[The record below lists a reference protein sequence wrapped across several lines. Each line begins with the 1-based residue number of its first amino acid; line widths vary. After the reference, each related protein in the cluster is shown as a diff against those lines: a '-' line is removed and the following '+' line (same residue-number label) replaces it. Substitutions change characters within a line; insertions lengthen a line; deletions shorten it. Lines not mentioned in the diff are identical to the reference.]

1 MKFDPLDSF
10 REAEKCLA
18 DFIQTNSLADSFDSS
33 IQILIRAF
41 AKRRPVL
48 SCGNGGSTCDAMHF
62 AEEFTGRYRKDRIA
76 LPAMAIA
83 DPSHLTCVSNDYG
96 FEHVFSRTVDAFGQ
110 EDGVLL
116 AISTSGNSKNVLEA
130 AKMARK
136 RKMSVIGLTGKGG
149 GLLAALCDVC
159 FIAPG
164 ANADRIQELHIKIIH
179 TLIEGVEREL
189 FPENYLQ
196 S

>member
-1 MKFDPLDSF
+1 MTVNPLDSF
-10 REAEKCLA
+10 REAQQCLD
-18 DFIQTNSLADSFDSS
+18 DFIHTDGLADSLESAVNL
-33 IQILIRAF
+33 LIRAF
-41 AKRRPVL
+41 AKRCPVL

-62 AEEFTGRYRKDRIA
+62 AEEFTGRYRKDRSA

-96 FEHVFSRTVDAFGQ
+96 FEHVFSRTVDAFGK

-130 AKMARK
+130 AKVARS
-136 RKMSVIGLTGKGG
+136 RKMCVIGLTGKGG
-149 GLLAALCDVC
+149 GLLADLCDIC

-164 ANADRIQELHIKIIH
+164 ANADRIQEIHIKIIH

-189 FPENYLQ
+189 FPENYL
-196 S
+196 

>member
-1 MKFDPLDSF
+1 MTVSPLDSF
-10 REAEKCLA
+10 REAQQCLD
-18 DFIQTNSLADSFDSS
+18 DFIHTDGLADSLESAVNL
-33 IQILIRAF
+33 LIRAF
-41 AKRRPVL
+41 AKRCPVL

-62 AEEFTGRYRKDRIA
+62 AEEFTGRYRKDRSA

-96 FEHVFSRTVDAFGQ
+96 FEHVFSRTVDAFGK

-130 AKMARK
+130 AKMARS

-149 GLLAALCDVC
+149 GLLADLCNVC

-164 ANADRIQELHIKIIH
+164 VNADRIQEIHIKIIH

-189 FPENYLQ
+189 FPENYL
-196 S
+196 

>member
-1 MKFDPLDSF
+1 MTDFNPLSSF
-10 REAEKCLA
+10 NEAQKCLSEFLQINDLSQSIDKSVNYLINA
-18 DFIQTNSLADSFDSS
+18 FLARKTV
-33 IQILIRAF
+33 I
-41 AKRRPVL
+41 

-62 AEEFTGRYRKDRIA
+62 AEEFTGRYRKNRPA

-96 FEHVFSRTVDAFGQ
+96 FDQVFARSVDAFGQ

-116 AISTSGNSKNVLEA
+116 AISTSGNSQNILEA
-130 AKMARK
+130 VKIAHD
-136 RKMSVIGLTGKGG
+136 RKMKIIGLTGKGG
-149 GLLAALCDVC
+149 GRLAPLCHTS

-164 ANADRIQELHIKIIH
+164 ANADRIQEIHIKIIH

-189 FPENYLQ
+189 FPENYQ
-196 S
+196 

>member
-1 MKFDPLDSF
+1 MTTFDPLSSF
-10 REAEKCLA
+10 REAQVCLEEFLSQEGLREA
-18 DFIQTNSLADSFDSS
+18 IQQSVAIILKAFTN
-33 IQILIRAF
+33 R
-41 AKRRPVL
+41 KPVL

-62 AEEFTGRYRKDRIA
+62 AEEFTGRYRKNRQA

-96 FEHVFSRTVDAFGQ
+96 FEQVFARTVDAFGQ

-116 AISTSGNSKNVLEA
+116 AISTSGNSTNVLEA
-130 AKMARK
+130 VKTAHE
-136 RKMSVIGLTGKGG
+136 RKMKVIGLTGKDGG
-149 GLLAALCDVC
+149 QLAPLCHVS

-164 ANADRIQELHIKIIH
+164 SNADRIQELHIKIIH

-189 FPENYLQ
+189 FPENYI
-196 S
+196 

>member
-1 MKFDPLDSF
+1 MAFNLLDSF
-10 REAEKCLA
+10 HEAEKCLD
-18 DFIQTNSLADSFDSS
+18 DFMQTDGLLDSLELSV
-33 IQILIRAF
+33 QLLIRSF
-41 AKRRPVL
+41 AKRCPVL

-62 AEEFTGRYRKDRIA
+62 AEEFTGRYRKDRTA

-130 AKMARK
+130 AKVARN

-149 GLLAALCDVC
+149 GLLAPLCDVC
-159 FIAPG
+159 FVAPG
-164 ANADRIQELHIKIIH
+164 SNADRIQEIHIKIIH

-189 FPENYLQ
+189 FPENYL

>member
-1 MKFDPLDSF
+1 MHYNPLDSF
-10 REAEKCLA
+10 YEAEKCLA
-18 DFIQTNSLADSFDSS
+18 DFMQTDGLVESFDLSV
-33 IQILIRAF
+33 QILIRAF
-41 AKRRPVL
+41 TKRRPVL

-62 AEEFTGRYRKDRIA
+62 AEEFTGRYRKDRAA

-96 FEHVFSRTVDAFGQ
+96 FKHVFSRTVDAFGQ
-110 EDGVLL
+110 EDGALL
-116 AISTSGNSKNVLEA
+116 AISTSGNSENVVEA
-130 AKMARK
+130 ARVARK
-136 RKMSVIGLTGKGG
+136 RKMSIIGLTGKGG
-149 GLLAALCDVC
+149 GHLASLCDVC

-189 FPENYLQ
+189 FPNNYI
-196 S
+196 SE

>member
-1 MKFDPLDSF
+1 MTTFDPLSSF
-10 REAEKCLA
+10 REAQVCLEEFLSQEGLREA
-18 DFIQTNSLADSFDSS
+18 IQQSVAIILKAFTNRKS
-33 IQILIRAF
+33 
-41 AKRRPVL
+41 VL

-62 AEEFTGRYRKDRIA
+62 AEEFTGRYRKNRQA

-96 FEHVFSRTVDAFGQ
+96 FEQVFARTVDAFGQ

-116 AISTSGNSKNVLEA
+116 AISTSGNSTNVLEA
-130 AKMARK
+130 VKTAHE
-136 RKMSVIGLTGKGG
+136 RKMKVIGLTGKDGG
-149 GLLAALCDVC
+149 QLAPLCHVS

-164 ANADRIQELHIKIIH
+164 SNADRIQELHIKIIH

-189 FPENYLQ
+189 FPENYI
-196 S
+196 